1 MVIRQFV
8 ALWLSVSLLVVGLLA
23 QNAEN
28 VKNDRGRQGAWKI
41 WLTRSL
47 EESTDSLIAP
57 YYRYVTY
64 TDGEESGP
72 FTDHYRSGSVYRKG
86 RLIRVGKRAVP
97 DGIVE
102 LYRESGSLKA
112 RETYYR
118 GKRTGLYT
126 KYAISGAMTLEGE
139 FDEDRRV
146 GIWTT
151 FYETGQVKSRG
162 NYVDNN
168 QDGEWVTFSDDGRVK
183 ETALYSDG
191 KLIDWAALL
200 DLCEKTQSSD
210 RITDALRYWEQART
224 SIYTSMGPT
233 SLPAGRLHMA
243 RCRIAW
249 IQGNAS
255 LSFQQLDTALQIYQS
270 AGDAGRIVYQD
281 AIQKILEFAHEQ
293 YAATLLTRLNPV
305 LIDIMD
311 NDTTL
316 RYSSFKRLL
325 RTSYRG
331 NVVIED
337 HSLLRRHVQWASTR
351 LPKLATAEDT
361 EYTKD
366 MYTIWNEL
374 LTSSF
379 FMHEYTLQAQCRRE
393 AEALPGLHNNSDIH
407 VLRIR
412 FLPTRAMDIFSD
424 SVTTWQEK
432 KNRLLMFLD
441 ECRDVSGLTYGSEYA
456 TVAGFGIQMTD
467 TAFIHAVLNKVPKSG
482 VVATDY
488 TKHAIA
494 SHHVWLYLAEQNCDS
509 ARKYLEE
516 VRLLGISLKS
526 QKLYDRYKEAVD
538 ECGHTDLIRT
548 LPEVDTLRTSK
559 GEINSLSLR
568 DLLTTVFT
576 KDAPVY
582 VAAITE
588 GATSEQ
594 RLLALLLVDSIA
606 PLPSHS
612 VYLDGYSQIRQK
624 VRTTVENRTS
634 PVDKAEALF
643 RVLHDSVLTKYVGSI
658 PLRRVFENGQ
668 YNCASAVALY
678 SLLCND
684 FGIPITY
691 YKSPGHIA
699 CGIPDKSTN
708 SVIPVELL
716 APEDGFGFI
725 KHRDS
730 LIAHLLTFKLITNDE
745 MDELGVDSI
754 FRQYYEHTQL
764 RSFESLLS
772 VVSSNALSRAYIG
785 DKEFN
790 EHDYVSI
797 IRTTV
802 LDSSRSQWSLLY
814 GLLPLTLDSSLAG
827 RFIRDVRYMAAYFS
841 GQRHFTIMVLPLLA
855 RLGVV
860 AQRNGDGVS
869 VERAFQSFYDY
880 TEKDSSGLAL
890 RQLIQ
895 KAYAGYRLGVA
906 MEAGHSDTA
915 YAYYRKCWSDRSLD
929 GFPGYDRVVRAYADD
944 CIEDRAYSTALN
956 VVEEYFQNVATPAAQ
971 SDLVQVSSK
980 ILQSY
985 YVSIVDSSKYRRIVR
1000 LFMKEYLLM
1009 LPDRAEQAN
1018 QLKFILEK
1026 AVFWAR
1032 HELGTI
1038 AIAEAKALGFA
1049 KDDLVKIESVHNVIL
1064 QNRSRVT
1071 SMKGVTYSIG
1081 LYLGEINGPVTMYIP
1096 AGKTLVFASV
1106 TADGLEP
1113 GQQFALKV
1121 SVKSSTTSEHII
1133 FDHNVGAVDEIT
1145 YCYNSFSAYRASLTS
1160 KATILVYVN
1169 GKKVLSQD
1177 YDVR

>member
-1 MVIRQFV
+1 MVIRQIV
-8 ALWLSVSLLVVGLLA
+8 ALWLSVSLLAIGLLA
-23 QNAEN
+23 QDAEN
-28 VKNDRGRQGAWKI
+28 FKNDRGRQGTWKI

-47 EESTDSLIAP
+47 EESTDSVTAP
-57 YYRYVTY
+57 YYRYITY

-72 FTDHYRSGSVYRKG
+72 FTDHFRSGSLYRKG
-86 RLIRVGKRAVP
+86 KLIRVGKRAVP

-102 LYRESGSLKA
+102 LYRESGSLEA

-151 FYETGQVKSRG
+151 FYESGQVKSRG
-162 NYVDNN
+162 NFVDNN
-168 QDGEWVTFSDDGRVK
+168 QDGEWVTYYEDGRVK
-183 ETALYSDG
+183 ETSLFSDG
-191 KLIDWAALL
+191 RLVDWAALL
-200 DLCEKTQSSD
+200 DLCEKTLTSD
-210 RITDALRYWEQART
+210 RISDALRYWDQART
-224 SIYTSMGPT
+224 SIYNSMGPT

-249 IQGNAS
+249 IQGNES
-255 LSFQQLDTALQIYQS
+255 LSFQHLDTAIQIYKS
-270 AGDAGRIVYQD
+270 AGDAGRSVYQD

-293 YAATLLTRLNPV
+293 YAATLMNRLTPV

-316 RYSSFKRLL
+316 KYSSFKRLL

-331 NVVIED
+331 IVVIED

-374 LTSSF
+374 LTASY
-379 FMHEYTLQAQCRRE
+379 FMQEYALQAQCRRE
-393 AEALPGLHNNSDIH
+393 AEALPGLNSNMDIH
-407 VLRIR
+407 VLRVR
-412 FLPTRAMDIFSD
+412 YLPTRAMDIFSD
-424 SVTTWQEK
+424 SVITWQEK

-441 ECRDVSGLTYGSEYA
+441 ECRHVSGLTYGTEYA
-456 TVAGFGIQMTD
+456 TVASYGIQMTD
-467 TAFIHAVLNKVPKSG
+467 TAFVHAVLQKIPTSG
-482 VVATDY
+482 VVATDH

-494 SHHVWLYLAEQNCDS
+494 GHHVWLYLAEQNCDS
-509 ARKYLEE
+509 ARKYLED
-516 VRLLGISLKS
+516 VRLLGVSLKS
-526 QKLYDRYKEAVD
+526 QTLYEDYKEAVD

-548 LPEVDTLRTSK
+548 LPEVDTLHTSK
-559 GEINSLSLR
+559 GEIRSLSLR
-568 DLLTTVFT
+568 DLLTTLFT

-594 RLLALLLVDSIA
+594 RLQALLLVDSIA
-606 PLPSHS
+606 PLPSYS
-612 VYLDGYSQIRQK
+612 VYMEGYSRIRET
-624 VRTTVENRTS
+624 VRAAVENRTD
-634 PVDKAEALF
+634 PIDRAEVLF
-643 RVLHDSVLTKYVGSI
+643 RVLHDSVLTKYVEGSSF
-658 PLRRVFENGQ
+658 RRVLESGQ

-691 YKSPGHIA
+691 YTSPGHIA
-699 CGIPDKSTN
+699 CGIPDKRTN

-716 APEDGFGFI
+716 APVDGFGFI

-730 LIAHLLTFKLITNDE
+730 LVAHLLSFKLITNDE
-745 MDELGVDSI
+745 VDVLGVDSI

-772 VVSSNALSRAYIG
+772 VVSSNALPQVYLG

-790 EHDYVSI
+790 EHDYESI

-802 LDSSRSQWSLLY
+802 LDSSRSRWSLLY
-814 GLLPLTLDSSLAG
+814 RLFPLTLDSSLAS
-827 RFIRDVRYMAAYFS
+827 RFIRDARYMAAYFS
-841 GQRHFTIMVLPLLA
+841 GRRQFTIMVLPLLA
-855 RLGVV
+855 RLGIVV
-860 AQRNGDGVS
+860 HRNGDGVS
-869 VERAFQSFYDY
+869 VEQAFQSFYDH
-880 TEKDSSGLAL
+880 TMKDSSGLAL

-906 MEAGHSDTA
+906 IEAGHSDTA
-915 YAYYRKCWSDRSLD
+915 YAYFRKCWSDRSLD
-929 GFPGYDRVVRAYADD
+929 GIPGYDRAVRAYADD
-944 CIEDRAYSTALN
+944 CIEERAYSTALN
-956 VVEEYFQNVATPAAQ
+956 VVEEYFQNVTTPAAQ
-971 SDLVQVSSK
+971 LDLVQVSAK

-985 YVSIVDSSKYRRIVR
+985 YVTMVDSSKYRRIVR
-1000 LFMKEYLLM
+1000 QFMKEFLLM
-1009 LPDRAEQAN
+1009 LPDRAEQVR
-1018 QLKFILEK
+1018 QLRFILEK

-1049 KDDLVKIESVHNVIL
+1049 KEDLTKIESVHNVMIY
-1064 QNRSRVT
+1064 NRLRVT
-1071 SMKGVTYSIG
+1071 SLKGVTYSIG
-1081 LYLGEINGPVTMYIP
+1081 LFLGDIDGPAMTYIP
-1096 AGKTLVFASV
+1096 TGKTHVFASV
-1106 TADGLEP
+1106 RADGLEP
-1113 GQQFALKV
+1113 GQQYAIKV
-1121 SVKSSTTSEHII
+1121 IVKSPTTAEHII
-1133 FDHNVGAVDEIT
+1133 FDHNVGAVDKIT
-1145 YCYNSFSAYRASLTS
+1145 YCYNSFSAYQASLTS
-1160 KATILVYVN
+1160 KATILVFVN